1 MADRSF
7 VTANGQHVDAP
18 LLEIVQGHDIEGKR
32 FGLLLALRPVARSKA
47 GNRWLFQ
54 CDCGRYATRTVGAVN
69 RAVKTG
75 VTPACA
81 VCNLEAQRGH
91 FTDARSRRVAVLV
104 EHFRR
109 FGVLYSVSTID
120 AIEDDIR
127 RACAERLYV
136 RIDEPDPRVGGV
148 LHGYSLA
155 DAIDMQAERS
165 RSSVNREFAMSAT
178 EVADEL
184 ATWRGTLP
192 DIIARGIARKA
203 GAEAA
208 GAAR

>member
-1 MADRSF
+1 LADRSF

-32 FGLLLALRPVARSKA
+32 FGLLLALRPVARSNA

-75 VTPACA
+75 GAPACA

-104 EHFRR
+104 ARFRR
-109 FGVLYSVSTID
+109 FGDLYSVSTID

-136 RIDEPDPRVGGV
+136 TIDEPDPRVGGV
-148 LHGYSLA
+148 LHGFSLA
-155 DAIDMQAERS
+155 DAIDMQTESS
-165 RSSVNREFAMSAT
+165 RVNREYESSHA
-178 EVADEL
+178 EIADDL
-184 ATWRGTLP
+184 GSWKASLP
-192 DIIARGIARKA
+192 DIIAKGIARKA

-208 GAAR
+208 GAHRG